1 MINLNYMKN
10 LLSVFFLIF
19 LTSCSSINIFE
30 DNKFFYK
37 SGYQRVQLESEDNRI
52 KNIHPIN
59 INQNSLEGALKL
71 ILTTYG
77 GKPQAL
83 FPDDRVYSY
92 SKAISE
98 ALKEAKPDEDVVF
111 TLEGWYKQKGLSANK
126 VTSGRIFYNKS
137 GLNLIFGSILR
148 QGNIS
153 ETDPMLSAGINPN
166 LKNNP
171 YAPGSRFQTIN
182 NKYRLSALPNSGVF
196 RPAAAKNRQDWLVFS
211 TKALRPRASLTKQ
224 EQTIALRSNIGVEQ
238 LKKELQDLRRELRS
252 VRSPYQQN
260 RGYYPSPNQQYGAPH
275 IQRPYDINN
284 QAPYPNNYPMPRP
297 PLNNTGYYQQNQVIL
312 EPNNNI
318 PNNQVSVKSL
328 ESMRERGL
336 ISEENYFKKLKE
348 LGY

>member
-1 MINLNYMKN
+1 MKKI
-10 LLSVFFLIF
+10 LYLVVLFFLS
-19 LTSCSSINIFE
+19 SCSSINVF
-30 DNKFFYK
+30 DGNKFYYK
-37 SGYQRVQLESEDNRI
+37 SGYQRVQLDSEDKRV

-59 INQNSLEGALKL
+59 IKADSIEGALKL
-71 ILTTYG
+71 IITTYG

-83 FPDDRVYSY
+83 FPDDRVFSY

-98 ALKEAKPDEDVVF
+98 ALLEAGPDEDVVF

-148 QGNIS
+148 EGNKN
-153 ETDPMLSAGINPN
+153 ETDPMLGNALNPN
-166 LKNNP
+166 LVKNP

-182 NKYRLSALPNSGVF
+182 NKYKLSALPYSGVF
-196 RPAAAKNRQDWLVFS
+196 RPNIAKNRKDWLVFS
-211 TKALRPRASLTKQ
+211 SKALRPRATLSRQ

-260 RGYYPSPNQQYGAPH
+260 GGYYYPPQSPQSNSPY

-284 QAPYPNNYPMPRP
+284 QRPYQNNYIYSQPRT
-297 PLNNTGYYQQNQVIL
+297 NNPGYYQQNPVTQ
-312 EPNNNI
+312 PRNNI
-318 PNNQVSVKSL
+318 PNNQLTLKSL

-336 ISEENYFKKLKE
+336 ISEENYLKKLKE
-348 LGY
+348 LGF

>member
-1 MINLNYMKN
+1 MKK
-10 LLSVFFLIF
+10 LLYLIVLF
-19 LTSCSSINIFE
+19 CLVSCSTINIF
-30 DNKFFYK
+30 DGNKFYYK
-37 SGYQRVQLESEDNRI
+37 SGYQRVQLESEDKRV

-59 INQNSLEGALKL
+59 INPNSIEGALKL
-71 ILTTYG
+71 LLTTYG

-83 FPDDRVYSY
+83 FPDNRVYTY

-98 ALKEAKPDEDVVF
+98 ALLEAKPDEDVVF

-148 QGNIS
+148 QGNMS
-153 ETDPMLSAGINPN
+153 ETDPMLSNALNPD
-166 LKNNP
+166 LVKNP

-182 NKYRLSALPNSGVF
+182 NKFRLSALPNSGVF
-196 RPAAAKNRQDWLVFS
+196 RPNVAKNRKDWLVFS
-211 TKALRPRASLTKQ
+211 SKALRPRASLSRQ

-260 RGYYPSPNQQYGAPH
+260 GGYYPPQSPQYNSPY
-275 IQRPYDINN
+275 IQRPYDMNNQRPNQNNYIYSRPGINN
-284 QAPYPNNYPMPRP
+284 QD
-297 PLNNTGYYQQNQVIL
+297 YYQQNSVIK
-312 EPNNNI
+312 PRNSI
-318 PNNQVSVKSL
+318 SNNQLTLKSL

-336 ISEENYFKKLKE
+336 ISEENYLKKLRE
-348 LGY
+348 LGF